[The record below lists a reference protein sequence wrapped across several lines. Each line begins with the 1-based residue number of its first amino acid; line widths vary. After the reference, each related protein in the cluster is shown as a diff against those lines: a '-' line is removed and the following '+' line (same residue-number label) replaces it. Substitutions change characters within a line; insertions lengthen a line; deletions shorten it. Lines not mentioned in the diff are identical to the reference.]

1 MRIHSIV
8 LGSVLMGAMLLSFS
22 SAASAYRLQKPDG
35 KACQADG
42 KECQVYCT
50 DDDHKNQLAGSMYW
64 NGSVWTDG
72 VKWDKDQDVEAKLI
86 TAANSC
92 S

>member
-1 MRIHSIV
+1 MRIHSIA
-8 LGSVLMGAMLLSFS
+8 LGGLLAGVALLLVSVP
-22 SAASAYRLQKPDG
+22 ASAYHLQTKDG
-35 KACQADG
+35 KDCSKDG
-42 KECQVYCT
+42 TECQVYCT
-50 DDDHKNQLAGSMYW
+50 DDDHKGALAGSMYW

-72 VKWDKDQDVEAKLI
+72 VKWDKDQDVEAKKI